1 MSFSVHLP
9 RPLRRRP
16 VRQALLLALV
26 LLALFD
32 ASQILHYQSSITAET
47 APAPRSSE
55 RIYIASIHWNNEKI
69 LRSHWNDAVVEL
81 AKELGKENVFVTVY
95 ESGSWDETKSVL
107 SELDD
112 KLEAH
117 NIRRNITLSN
127 TTHVDELSIAEEKK
141 TAGWLDTAS
150 GKMLRRIPY
159 LSRLRNWSVDPLL
172 ELSRQGQKFD
182 KVLFLNDVVFST
194 QDVLRLL
201 NTNNGDYAA
210 ACSLDFS
217 RPPQFYDTFA
227 LQDTEGHRML
237 MQTWPYFRAKESRQA
252 MLASFPTP
260 VASCWNGMV
269 VMPAEPFVSGKLR
282 FRGIPDSLAAL
293 HLEGSECCL
302 IHVDNPLHTAQK
314 RTYVNP
320 QVRVGYSGEA
330 YEAVHPQAI
339 LRSFFRTYAAV
350 WENRIRRWTTSPRT
364 AEWKV
369 RSRLHAWRRRTEEE
383 EAGEVC
389 IVDEM
394 QVLADNG
401 WAHV

>member
-26 LLALFD
+26 PLALFD

-369 RSRLHAWRRRTEEE
+369 RSRLHAWRRRTEEK